1 MGKVGVIPKSRGRA
15 DQRIPFLRGSSNSF
29 LRLQRNL
36 RLLLLLYWMKP
47 FIKVRHGSRE
57 LAWKAALNNQVRV
70 TWEEK
75 A

>member
-1 MGKVGVIPKSRGRA
+1 
-15 DQRIPFLRGSSNSF
+15 
-29 LRLQRNL
+29 
-36 RLLLLLYWMKP
+36 MKP
-47 FIKVRHGSRE
+47 FIKVVRHGSRE